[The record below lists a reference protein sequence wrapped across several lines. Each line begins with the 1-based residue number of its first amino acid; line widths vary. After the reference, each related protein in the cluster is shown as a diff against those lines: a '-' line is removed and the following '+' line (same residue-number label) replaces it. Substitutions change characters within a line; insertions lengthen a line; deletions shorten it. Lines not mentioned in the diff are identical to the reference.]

1 MLNTHENFHL
11 SEFEIKLKEAK
22 TCHSMGLFN
31 ESLSIYQES
40 LSLIPEQDKVS
51 LNIIQNK
58 IAQIQKDLANWE
70 NIENQEISSDD
81 VVTIKNSMAHD
92 DDAASIADKAVAF
105 KELGLIKEAVDE
117 YEKLLQSKNLVK
129 VCQLNLNFSLIE
141 TIKDYLVCLLETDST
156 REVSG
161 QAYKVIYKHNLIDRD
176 LATIQLWLGAEFE
189 KRNQRELALELYGA
203 ASKVDPKNVKIKSK
217 IKRLKSNIANS
228 SKYDYLIKNK
238 LITTNQLKDALAIS
252 KKINKSLEIV
262 LIDRFKIKK
271 EEIGKSLSRHY
282 GCPFQEFDPEL
293 PVPHELIKN
302 FKKPFLMNNLW
313 LPISW
318 DKTGIEI
325 LIDNPWDLEKTDY
338 VKALMNHQKIKFSV
352 GTKEDIEKFVN
363 HFFDPKA
370 ESLKTASFD
379 DLGDIIPDISFE
391 EEEEIEEDAADLDE
405 SSSQVVKFVDQV
417 LVTAFR
423 NKASDIHIEPSMIT
437 RKTNIRFRTDGV
449 CHEYI
454 HVPNAMAP
462 AIVSRLKIMA
472 DLDIAER
479 RLPQDGKIKM
489 KRKGIPEFELRMST
503 MPTAGGF
510 EDVVLRIL
518 TSSGAIKLDEI
529 GLRERNLVVLKRV
542 IARPYGLILCVGPT
556 GSGKTTTLHSALAHI
571 NEPGVKIWTAEDPV
585 EITQTGLRQVQVK
598 PKIGLDFARIMRG
611 FLRLDPDII
620 MIGEMRDRETA
631 ATAIEASLTGHLV
644 LSTLHTNNAPET
656 LTRLLDMGMNPLNIA
671 DSFIAVLAQRLVRK
685 LCSDCI
691 ETYHPNQEE
700 FDYIIK
706 DYGEKSFKKLD
717 VNYTLSFELKRS
729 LGCEKCNGSSYK
741 GRMGIHELIE
751 GTPEIK
757 ILIKKQATSQ
767 DLAQQAVKDGMT
779 TLKQDG
785 VHKVFDGLTDM
796 SEVRRVCVT

>member
-1 MLNTHENFHL
+1 
-11 SEFEIKLKEAK
+11 
-22 TCHSMGLFN
+22 MGLFN
-31 ESLSIYQES
+31 EALNIYQQSLSM
-40 LSLIPEQDKVS
+40 IPDQDKKS
-51 LNIIQNK
+51 LDLIQNK
-58 IAQIQKDLANWE
+58 IGQIQKELANWE
-70 NIENQEISSDD
+70 NSESQKISSND

-92 DDAASIADKAVAF
+92 DDAASIVDKAIAL
-105 KELGLIKEAVDE
+105 KELGLIQEAVDE
-117 YEKLLQSKNLVK
+117 YEKLLQSENLVK
-129 VCQLNLNFSLIE
+129 ICQLNPNFSLIK
-141 TIKDYLVCLLETDST
+141 TIKDYLVCLLETSST
-156 REVSG
+156 REVLD
-161 QAYKVIYKHNLIDRD
+161 QAYKVIYKQNLNDQD
-176 LATIQLWLGAEFE
+176 LATIQCWLGPEFE
-189 KRNQRELALELYGA
+189 KRNQRELALELYEA
-203 ASKVDPKNVKIKSK
+203 VAKVDSENVQIKSK

-252 KKINKSLEIV
+252 KKISKSLEFV

-271 EEIGKSLSRHY
+271 EEIGRSLSMHY
-282 GCPFQEFDPEL
+282 GCPFREFDPEL

-318 DKTGIEI
+318 DKTSIEI
-325 LIDNPWDLEKTDY
+325 LIDNPWDLEKTDF
-338 VKALMNHQKIKFSV
+338 VKALMNHQGINFSV
-352 GTKEDIEKFVN
+352 GIKEDIEKFIN

-370 ESLKTASFD
+370 ESLTTDSFD
-379 DLGDIIPDISFE
+379 DLDDIIPDISFE
-391 EEEEIEEDAADLDE
+391 EEEEIEEDVAGLDE

-437 RKTNIRFRTDGV
+437 RKTAIRFRTDGV

-454 HVPNAMAP
+454 LVPNAMAP

-479 RLPQDGKIKM
+479 RLPQDGKIKI

-503 MPTAGGF
+503 MPTTGGF
-510 EDVVLRIL
+510 EDTVLRIL
-518 TSSGAIKLDEI
+518 TNSDTLKLDEI
-529 GLRERNLVVLKRV
+529 GLSVRNLEVLKRL
-542 IARPYGLILCVGPT
+542 ITRPYGLILCVGPT

-571 NEPGVKIWTAEDPV
+571 NEPDVKIWTAEDPV
-585 EITQTGLRQVQVK
+585 EITQAGLRQVQVK

-631 ATAIEASLTGHLV
+631 AAAIEASLTGHLV

-671 DSFIAVLAQRLVRK
+671 DSFLAVSAQRLVRR
-685 LCSDCI
+685 LCTDCI
-691 ETYHPNQEE
+691 ETYQPEKDE
-700 FDYIIK
+700 FDYIVQ
-706 DYGEKSFKKLD
+706 DYGEKFFQSLGIEYNLD
-717 VNYTLSFELKRS
+717 FQLHRS
-729 LGCEKCNGSSYK
+729 IGCEKCNGSGYK

-757 ILIKKQATSQ
+757 LLIKKQATSQ
-767 DLAQQAVKDGMT
+767 DLAKQAIKDGMT

-785 VHKVFDGLTDM
+785 VHKVFDGITDM
-796 SEVRRVCVT
+796 REVRRVCVT